1 MDIIN
6 QHFKVKEYNKQ
17 LLKFNNEVI
26 FLRCHLNQ
34 LKAQLVSESQV
45 LSSSLCLLL
54 HIPENDHA
62 VAHLL
67 NAQTMNNKQA
77 MSYWVLSKLV
87 EAGFPYESCSL
98 KKLATT
104 LEIELNR
111 LLLNS
116 A

>member
-6 QHFKVKEYNKQ
+6 QHFKVKEYNQQ
-17 LLKFNNEVI
+17 LSTFKNEVI
-26 FLRCHLNQ
+26 SLRCHLNQ
-34 LKAQLVSESQV
+34 LKDQLVSESRV

-54 HIPENDHA
+54 HIPENDHG
-62 VAHLL
+62 VASLL
-67 NAQTMNNKQA
+67 NYHSVDNKQA

-111 LLLNS
+111 LLLN
-116 A
+116 